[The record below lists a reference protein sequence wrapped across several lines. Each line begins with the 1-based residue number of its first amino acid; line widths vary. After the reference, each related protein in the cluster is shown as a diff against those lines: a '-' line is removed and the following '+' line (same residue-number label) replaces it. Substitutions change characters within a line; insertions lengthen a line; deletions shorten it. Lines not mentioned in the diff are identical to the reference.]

1 MMKFTLAGKATD
13 VFKELTF
20 LAQLEKKLG
29 QVLIKFKSE
38 PGENI
43 QN

>member
-1 MMKFTLAGKATD
+1 MKFTLVGKATD
-13 VFKELTF
+13 VFKELSF
-20 LAQLEKKLG
+20 LPRLEKKLG

-38 PGENI
+38 PLENI